1 MKSLEDIFYQ
11 WLLDYMAPENA
22 DQLSALLANETKRY
36 CRYQYLA
43 GLLTGVLV
51 SVILYEI
58 LR

>member
-1 MKSLEDIFYQ
+1 MRKLEDIFYQ

-43 GLLTGVLV
+43 GLLTGILTA
-51 SVILYEI
+51 VIIIECLK
-58 LR
+58 